1 MARPLRSARRI
12 LVTGA
17 GGFVGS
23 HLVEHLL
30 ELGCRVRAMVRYRSD
45 GSRGW
50 LDGIDDAR
58 GLEVVA
64 GDVRDHDTTLA
75 AVQGCDVVFHLAA
88 LIGIPY
94 SYVAPLAYVRTNVE
108 GTLNVLEAARAHG
121 VERVVVTS
129 TSEVYGTARRVPIDE
144 THPVRPQSPYA
155 ASKAGADELALS
167 FHRSFGLPVAVARP
181 FNVYGPRQSDRAI
194 VPAIATQLLAG
205 GPVRLG
211 NLAPTRD
218 FTWAGDTASAF
229 AAIAGSDALVGEVAN
244 VGSGAEM
251 SIGALAELLGRLAGR
266 EVRVVHDPARMRP
279 AASEV
284 DRLCCDSSKLASL
297 TGWRPGVPFEDGL
310 RRTLDWIAPRLSR
323 YRVGEYRL

>member
-1 MARPLRSARRI
+1 MRTLI
-12 LVTGA
+12 TGA
-17 GGFVGS
+17 AGFIGS
-23 HLVEHLL
+23 TLVDRLL
-30 ELGCRVRAMVRYRSD
+30 AEGHDVV
-45 GSRGW
+45 
-50 LDGIDDAR
+50 GIDNLSSGLAANLERALAR
-58 GLEVVA
+58 NAPGPRRFTFVKADLQAPELIDIVA
-64 GDVRDHDTTLA
+64 GTNP
-75 AVQGCDVVFHLAA
+75 DVVFHLAA
-88 LIGIPY
+88 LIGIQY

>member
-1 MARPLRSARRI
+1 MSLALPSARRV

-30 ELGCRVRAMVRYRSD
+30 RLGCRVRAMVRYQSG

-50 LDGIDDAR
+50 LDEIERASR
-58 GLEVVA
+58 LEVVA

-75 AVQGCDVVFHLAA
+75 AAKDCDVVFHLAA

-94 SYVAPLAYVRTNVE
+94 SYVTPLAYVRTNVE
-108 GTLNVLEAARAHG
+108 GTLNVLEAARIHR
-121 VERVVVTS
+121 VERLVVTS
-129 TSEVYGTARRVPIDE
+129 TSEVYGTAQRVPIDE
-144 THPVRPQSPYA
+144 SHPVRPQSPYA

-194 VPAIATQLLAG
+194 VPTIATQLLAG
-205 GPVRLG
+205 EPVRLG
-211 NLAPTRD
+211 NVAPTRD
-218 FTWAGDTASAF
+218 FTWAGDTARAF
-229 AAIAGSDALVGEVAN
+229 AAIACCDALVGEVAN
-244 VGSGAEM
+244 VGSGAEV

-266 EVRVVHDPARMRP
+266 ELRVVHDPSRVRP
-279 AASEV
+279 SDSEV
-284 DRLCCDSSKLASL
+284 DRLCCGGAKLASL
-297 TGWRPGVPFEDGL
+297 TGWRPEVPLEEGL
-310 RRTLDWIAPRLSR
+310 HRTLAWIAPRLSR